1 MTRSTTSSGRRY
13 LTIALLASAGL
24 MAFAPQ
30 AAFAYD
36 EKSTSA
42 INVDSKGVAVNGYD
56 VVTYF
61 TAAQPTQGQAALH
74 AGYNGATYWFSSAAN
89 RDAFKKN
96 PAHFVPQFGGFCA
109 MGVALDKKL
118 DGDPTAWRIVDDKL
132 YLNVNKDVQ
141 KKWLEDVPGNLAKAG
156 QSWPVIKNKAPQ
168 AL

>member
-56 VVTYF
+56 VVAYF
-61 TAAQPTQGQAALH
+61 TAAQTLPP
-74 AGYNGATYWFSSAAN
+74 GA
-89 RDAFKKN
+89 
-96 PAHFVPQFGGFCA
+96 
-109 MGVALDKKL
+109 
-118 DGDPTAWRIVDDKL
+118 
-132 YLNVNKDVQ
+132 
-141 KKWLEDVPGNLAKAG
+141 
-156 QSWPVIKNKAPQ
+156 SWTTSCT
-168 AL
+168 